1 MAVTLN
7 RDQRDALHRTVL
19 DELADASGVG
29 QLVRAGEAER
39 ARFFGLYFS
48 ALFRLLDDLGWT
60 EQDERESFELSLP
73 PNELERVAERL
84 LDYADQ
90 TPAESRPSKQDE
102 NLGLRTVA
110 TAILEDLR
118 EEGGG

>member
-1 MAVTLN
+1 MAVSLT
-7 RDQRDALHRTVL
+7 RAQRDALHRTVL

-29 QLVRAGEAER
+29 QLIRAGEAER

-48 ALFRLLDDLGWT
+48 SLFRLLEDLGWS
-60 EQDERESFELSLP
+60 EQDDREVFDLTLP

-90 TPAESRPSKQDE
+90 TPADSRAHKLDE
-102 NLGLRTVA
+102 DLELRAVA
-110 TAILEDLR
+110 TAILDALG
-118 EEGGG
+118 EEGGR